1 MAPTFTTRIMP
12 GIIDRYILVEIFKV
26 FSAVLITVVL
36 VSASMLLLRT
46 LEEVNT
52 GALGTDMV
60 LHFLALQVL
69 RNIPSLLPPVFFI
82 AVLAALGRMAR
93 DSELIALGACGLGP
107 GRIYRALLYAA
118 VPVTIVTAWVSF
130 DLRPA
135 VMGEIYR
142 INAGQAERANR
153 IAGLR
158 AGRFYQEAE
167 GRVTIYVGKIDDD
180 GSLHNIFIHDRR
192 PGEMK
197 LVVSD
202 HGLFRRD
209 EESGEQFVT
218 LLEGRRYDGVPGE
231 GNYTIGEFDR
241 YNWRI
246 EPRKLDDFRSQKR
259 SVFTTAELLRA
270 NDLLDRAELQFRL
283 SGPIAIL
290 TLTILTVPL
299 TTTSPRQRGTWRM
312 FLAFL
317 TYFSLFNL
325 QRVAAHWYETGVT
338 PAWIGSLWYQ
348 ALILVLVF
356 VLLLPDS
363 RWLRSLMRRTAP
375 SGGRS
380 APHGGGAE
388 RAPEPGHQS
397 SPRPASR

>member
-1 MAPTFTTRIMP
+1 MP
-12 GIIDRYILVEIFKV
+12 GIIDRYILVEVFKV
-26 FSAVLITVVL
+26 FTAVLITVVL
-36 VSASMLLLRT
+36 VTASMLLLRT

-60 LHFLALQVL
+60 LRFLALQVL

-118 VPVTIVTAWVSF
+118 VPVTIMAAWISF
-130 DLRPA
+130 DIRPA

-142 INAGQAERANR
+142 INAGQADRVNR

-158 AGRFYQEAE
+158 AGRFYQE
-167 GRVTIYVGKIDDD
+167 GGGQVTIYVEKIDDD
-180 GSLHNIFIHDRR
+180 GSLHNIFIHDQRE
-192 PGEMK
+192 GEMK
-197 LVVSD
+197 LVLSD

-209 EESGEQFVT
+209 EGSGEQFVI
-218 LLEGRRYDGVPGE
+218 LLKGRRFDGIPGQAD
-231 GNYTIGEFDR
+231 YTIGEFDS

-246 EPRKLDDFRSQKR
+246 EPRQFNDFRSEKR
-259 SVFTTAELLRA
+259 SAFTTADLLRT
-270 NDLLDRAELQFRL
+270 NDLLDRAELQFRF

-312 FLAFL
+312 FVAFL

-356 VLLLPDS
+356 VLLLPDG
-363 RWLRSLMRRTAP
+363 RWLRSLRRRPVSLDLTMAP
-375 SGGRS
+375 C
-380 APHGGGAE
+380 GGGS
-388 RAPEPGHQS
+388 RPVQWPGPQS
-397 SPRPASR
+397 SPPPTSR

>member
-1 MAPTFTTRIMP
+1 MTRIMP
-12 GIIDRYILVEIFKV
+12 SIIDRYILVEIFKV
-26 FSAVLITVVL
+26 FAAVLITVVV

-60 LHFLALQVL
+60 LRFLALQVL

-118 VPVTIVTAWVSF
+118 VPVTIMTAWISF

-135 VMGEIYR
+135 VMGEIYK
-142 INAGQAERANR
+142 INAGQADRVNR
-153 IAGLR
+153 IVGLR
-158 AGRFYQEAE
+158 AGRFYQE
-167 GRVTIYVGKIDDD
+167 GDGQVTIYVGKIDDD
-180 GSLHNIFIHDRR
+180 GSLHNIFIHDQRA
-192 PGEMK
+192 GEMK
-197 LVVSD
+197 LVLSD

-209 EESGEQFVT
+209 EVSGEQFVT
-218 LLEGRRYDGVPGE
+218 LLQGRRFDGIPGRAD
-231 GNYTIGEFDR
+231 YTIGEFDR

-246 EPRKLDDFRSQKR
+246 EPRKFDDFRSEKR
-259 SVFTTAELLRA
+259 SAFRTADLLRA
-270 NDLLDRAELQFRL
+270 NDLLDRAELQYRF

-338 PAWIGSLWYQ
+338 PAWIGSLWYL
-348 ALILVLVF
+348 AVILVLVF

-363 RWLRSLMRRTAP
+363 RWLRSLRRRPAP
-375 SGGRS
+375 LGGMN
-380 APHGGGAE
+380 APCDGGA
-388 RAPEPGHQS
+388 RPVPGPGPRS
-397 SPRPASR
+397 SLPPASR

>member
-1 MAPTFTTRIMP
+1 MP

-60 LHFLALQVL
+60 LRFLALQVL

-82 AVLAALGRMAR
+82 SVLAALGRMAR
-93 DSELIALGACGLGP
+93 DSELIALGACGVGP
-107 GRIYRALLYAA
+107 RRIYRALLYAA
-118 VPVTIVTAWVSF
+118 VPVTIMTAWISF
-130 DLRPA
+130 DIRPA

-142 INAGQAERANR
+142 INAGQADRVNR
-153 IAGLR
+153 ISGLR
-158 AGRFYQEAE
+158 AGRFYQE
-167 GRVTIYVGKIDDD
+167 GDGQVTIYVEKIDND
-180 GSLHNIFIHDRR
+180 GSLHNIFIHDQRE
-192 PGEMK
+192 GEMK
-197 LVVSD
+197 LVLSD
-202 HGLFRRD
+202 HGMFRRD
-209 EESGEQFVT
+209 VGSGEQFIT
-218 LLEGRRYDGVPGE
+218 LLQGRRFDGVPGQSD
-231 GNYTIGEFDR
+231 YTIGQFDS

-246 EPRKLDDFRSQKR
+246 EPRQFDDFRSEKR
-259 SVFTTAELLRA
+259 SAFTTADLLRT
-270 NDLLDRAELQFRL
+270 NDLLDSAELQFRL

-325 QRVAAHWYETGVT
+325 QRVAAHWYEAGVT

-363 RWLRSLMRRTAP
+363 RWLRSLRRRPTRL
-375 SGGRS
+375 GR
-380 APHGGGAE
+380 
-388 RAPEPGHQS
+388 
-397 SPRPASR
+397 